1 MLRSVSTSVTTD
13 TSRLNGS
20 RCGSCT
26 AYRRDTNAD
35 QLHRT
40 YMSCYTPIT
49 VLVRLKMSKQ
59 ATEGDSLLCITLLK
73 LNKSEYCQL
82 AALYLAPVVAV
93 SACSAYGFRT
103 RLKGDRAG
111 PLLKPGGELRQCKAS
126 RAEQA
131 LKQAGRTYKRI
142 LLISWRCS
150 AALLSFCPT
159 PPLPSDF
166 PRLQ

>member
-1 MLRSVSTSVTTD
+1 
-13 TSRLNGS
+13 
-20 RCGSCT
+20 
-26 AYRRDTNAD
+26 
-35 QLHRT
+35 
-40 YMSCYTPIT
+40 MSCYTPIT

-59 ATEGDSLLCITLLK
+59 ASEGDSLLCITLLK
-73 LNKSEYCQL
+73 LNESEYCQL

-126 RAEQA
+126 RTEQA
-131 LKQAGRTYKRI
+131 VKQAGRTYKRI
-142 LLISWRCS
+142 LSYLGECS

-159 PPLPSDF
+159 RPIRSDF
-166 PRLQ
+166 LRLQ